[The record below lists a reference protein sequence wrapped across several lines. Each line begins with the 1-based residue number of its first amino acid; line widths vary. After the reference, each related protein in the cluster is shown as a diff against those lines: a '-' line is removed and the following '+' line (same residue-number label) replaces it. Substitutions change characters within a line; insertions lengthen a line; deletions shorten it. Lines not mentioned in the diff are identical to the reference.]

1 MRAPQLYEMRNLTK
15 DPATAQLM
23 PTVKI
28 GGVRVPR
35 VILGHLPFVGESYQG
50 KAKNTE
56 YSKRFSDIKN
66 IVAILTKALGQG
78 VTVASAPTPTEGE
91 PARRFLEAIEET
103 SQDIGLGLALIVC
116 LRIPLLVGGNQIDD
130 YRRWLTY
137 YQLER
142 AYGEEEILRRYLS
155 DPVLQAREDW
165 KSKLLERLRDPRPYS
180 EEFAKIEVDYSK
192 IESALIRLRSMN
204 VLFVEL
210 GSETDL
216 LVIGNRLD
224 LLENLVNWLSDKYRY
239 RCLLGSHHAGI
250 TIPILETSK
259 INFHGYVTPVNK
271 LGVMMFPTQEVCEVA
286 IRKSE
291 KPVVAIKPFAGGR
304 IPPKPALEY
313 VYRDVAASSCMIG
326 VGSEGEFAQD
336 FSAAV
341 QIFSRQVL

>member
-1 MRAPQLYEMRNLTK
+1 MRDLTRN
-15 DPATAQLM
+15 PATAQLM

-28 GGVRVPR
+28 GGFRVPR

-56 YSKRFSDIKN
+56 YSRRFSDVKN
-66 IVAILTKALGQG
+66 IVAILTKALEQG
-78 VTVASAPTPTEGE
+78 VTVVSAPTPDEGE

-103 SQDIGLGLALIVC
+103 SQDTGLGSALIAC
-116 LRIPLLVGGNQIDD
+116 LRIPLLLEGNQIDD

-137 YQLER
+137 YQIER
-142 AYGEEEILRRYLS
+142 TYGEEEILRRYLS

-180 EEFAKIEVDYSK
+180 EELTKIEVDYNK
-192 IESALIRLRSMN
+192 IESALIKLRSMN

-216 LVIGNRLD
+216 LAIGNRLD
-224 LLENLVNWLSDKYRY
+224 LLESLVNWLSDKYQY

-259 INFHGYVTPVNK
+259 INFHGYVTPINK
-271 LGVMMFPTQEVCEVA
+271 LGVMMFPTQKTCETA
-286 IRKSE
+286 IRKTD
-291 KPVVAIKPFAGGR
+291 KPVIAIKPLAGGR

-313 VYRDVAASSCMIG
+313 VYRNVATSSCMIG
-326 VGSEGEFAQD
+326 VGSQDEFAQD
-336 FSAAV
+336 TSAAL
-341 QIFSRQVL
+341 QILTRQAP